1 MCIRAPTRRLD
12 RKRNGEPEK
21 AEGKMAIPTVMGTEI
36 EFGIMVKNDPDFDP
50 ISSCV
55 LIVNAYREDPDGKIL
70 WDYDQENPLADARGF
85 QVEGEKYTPNQQE
98 NIARNKTLIN
108 GARYYVDHAHPEYS
122 SPEVTNARDLV
133 IHEKAGERV
142 IEISRR
148 EANNLLPEGAQM
160 LIYKNNSDRKGNSYG
175 CHENYLM
182 DRRTSFKKVVEPL
195 LPFFSTRQIWCG
207 AGKVGS
213 ESRNHPCDYQ
223 LSQRADFFETEV
235 ALDTMVKR
243 PIVNTRDEPHAD
255 REKYRRLHV
264 IVGDSNMS
272 EFTIYLRNGVTA
284 LILSM
289 IEDGAI
295 SKDLTLRDPVRTIRE
310 VSHDLT
316 LAQEVTMDDGTARTA
331 LEIQS
336 DFLEMALAYT
346 SSRSLD
352 PVQKDVLQKWQD
364 VIEALGRDPMEL
376 DTKIDWVIKKRL
388 IESYI
393 GRKKLDWSDPQVQ
406 MLDLQ
411 YHDSRP
417 DKGLYYLLERQG
429 KVERIVTDE
438 EIQHAVYN
446 PPRDTRAFFRGECLR
461 RYPSEVF
468 GVNWDSI
475 SFGLENESIKRVMM
489 AEPLKGTSEFVEELL
504 DRSETA
510 AVLLENMGS

>member
-1 MCIRAPTRRLD
+1 
-12 RKRNGEPEK
+12 
-21 AEGKMAIPTVMGTEI
+21 MAIPKVMGTEI
-36 EFGIMVKNDPDFDP
+36 EYGIIVKNDPDFDP

-55 LIVNAYREDPDGKIL
+55 LLVNAYREDPAGKIL

-108 GARYYVDHAHPEYS
+108 GARFYVDHAHPEYS
-122 SPEVTNARDLV
+122 SPEVTNARELV

-148 EANNLLPEGAQM
+148 EANQLLPPGAQM

-182 DRRTSFKKVVEPL
+182 DRRTSFKQVVEPL
-195 LPFFSTRQIWCG
+195 LPFFATRQIWCG

-213 ESRNHPCDYQ
+213 ENRGHPCDYQ

-272 EFTIYLRNGVTA
+272 EYTIYLRNGVTA

-295 SKDLTLRDPVRTIRE
+295 TKNLSVRDPVRAIRE
-310 VSHDLT
+310 VSHDVL
-316 LAQEVTMDDGTARTA
+316 LEQKLVMEDGSSRTA
-331 LEIQS
+331 VEIQN
-336 DFLEMALAYT
+336 DFLEMALAYG

-352 PVQKDVLQKWQD
+352 PVQKDVLQKWQE
-364 VIEALGRDPMEL
+364 VMEALARDPMEL
-376 DTKIDWVIKKRL
+376 DTRIDWVIKKRL
-388 IESYI
+388 IESYMK
-393 GRKKLDWSDPQVQ
+393 RKNLSWSDSQVQ

-429 KVERIVTDE
+429 KVDRIVTDE
-438 EIQHAVYN
+438 EIQFAIYN
-446 PPRDTRAFFRGECLR
+446 PPKDTRAYFRGECLR

-475 SFGLENESIKRVMM
+475 SFGLEDESIKRVMM

-510 AVLLENMGS
+510 AKLLENMEA

>member
-1 MCIRAPTRRLD
+1 
-12 RKRNGEPEK
+12 
-21 AEGKMAIPTVMGTEI
+21 MAIPTVMGTEV

-50 ISSCV
+50 ISACV

-148 EANNLLPEGAQM
+148 EANTLLPEGAQM
-160 LIYKNNSDRKGNSYG
+160 LIHKNNSDGKGNSYG

-182 DRRTSFKKVVEPL
+182 DRRVSFKKVVEPL

-213 ESRNHPCDYQ
+213 ESRNHPCNYQ
-223 LSQRADFFETEV
+223 ISQRADFFETEV

-295 SKDLTLRDPVRTIRE
+295 SKDLTLRDPVRAIRE
-310 VSHDLT
+310 VSHDLS
-316 LAQEVTMDDGTARTA
+316 LANELTMDDGSTRTA
-331 LEIQS
+331 LQIQS

-352 PVQKDVLQKWQD
+352 PVQKDVLQKWQH

-388 IESYI
+388 IESFMK
-393 GRKKLDWSDPQVQ
+393 RKNLEWGDPRVN

-429 KVERIVTDE
+429 KADRIVSDE

-461 RYPSEVF
+461 RYPGEVF

-475 SFGLENESIKRVMM
+475 SFGLEDESIKRIMM

-504 DRSETA
+504 ERSDTA
-510 AVLLENMGS
+510 AQLLENMGS

>member
-1 MCIRAPTRRLD
+1 
-12 RKRNGEPEK
+12 
-21 AEGKMAIPTVMGTEI
+21 MAISTVMGTEI

-55 LIVNAYREDPDGKIL
+55 LIVNAYREDPDGHIL

-108 GARYYVDHAHPEYS
+108 GARFYVDHAHPEYS

-148 EANNLLPEGAQM
+148 EASQLLPAGAQM

-182 DRRTSFKKVVEPL
+182 DRRTSFKQVVEPL
-195 LPFFSTRQIWCG
+195 LPFFATRQIWCG

-213 ESRNHPCDYQ
+213 ENRGNPCDYQ

-272 EFTIYLRNGVTA
+272 EYTIYLRNGVTA

-295 SKDLTLRDPVRTIRE
+295 SKDMSLRDPVRVIRE
-310 VSHDLT
+310 VSHDPSLSRKVVM
-316 LAQEVTMDDGTARTA
+316 ENGSSRTA
-331 LEIQS
+331 LEIQN

-352 PVQKDVLQKWQD
+352 PIQKDVLQKWQD
-364 VIEALGRDPMEL
+364 VMEALARDPMEL
-376 DTKIDWVIKKRL
+376 DTRIDWVIKKSL
-388 IESYI
+388 IESYMS
-393 GRKKLDWSDPQVQ
+393 RKNLQWDDSQVK

-417 DKGLYYLLERQG
+417 EKGLYHLLERQG

-438 EIQHAVYN
+438 EIQHAIYN
-446 PPRDTRAFFRGECLR
+446 PPRDTRAYFRGECLR

-475 SFGLENESIKRVMM
+475 SFGLEDESIKRVMM
-489 AEPLKGTSEFVEELL
+489 AEPLKGTSEFVEALL

-510 AVLLENMGS
+510 AVLLENMEA

>member
-1 MCIRAPTRRLD
+1 
-12 RKRNGEPEK
+12 
-21 AEGKMAIPTVMGTEI
+21 MGTEI

-55 LIVNAYREDPDGKIL
+55 LIVNAYREEPDGKIL

-108 GARYYVDHAHPEYS
+108 GARFYVDHAHPEYS

-148 EANNLLPEGAQM
+148 EANTLLPEGAQM

-295 SKDLTLRDPVRTIRE
+295 SKDLSLRDPVRTIRE
-310 VSHDLT
+310 VSHDLS
-316 LAQEVTMDDGTARTA
+316 LEHELTMEDGTSRTA
-331 LEIQS
+331 LQIQE

-352 PVQKDVLQKWQD
+352 PVQKDVLQKWQG
-364 VIEALGRDPMEL
+364 VIETLGRDPMEL
-376 DTKIDWVIKKRL
+376 DGKIDWVIKKRM
-388 IESYI
+388 IERFMA
-393 GRKKLDWSDPQVQ
+393 RKNLDWSASQVQ

-417 DKGLYYLLERQG
+417 DKGLYHLLERQG

-438 EIQHAVYN
+438 EIQQAVYN

-461 RYPSEVF
+461 RYPTEVF

-475 SFGLENESIKRVMM
+475 SFGLADESIKRVMM

-504 DRSETA
+504 ERSETA
-510 AVLLENMGS
+510 GELLENMGT